1 VPWLLSYERGS
12 TNSSS
17 NHAPLATTITSEPS
31 STKGLAPSARII
43 SNTERAAPEN
53 STVLGEQQGED
64 SARHHLPLRYT
75 SLRMS
80 SKMIAPI
87 VAPMMA
93 GTMPEPR

>member
-1 VPWLLSYERGS
+1 MLKAHQRGS

-17 NHAPLATTITSEPS
+17 NHAPLTTTITSDPS

-43 SNTERAAPEN
+43 SNTERAAPAN
-53 STVLGEQQGED
+53 SKVLAKYEGKD

-75 SLRMS
+75 SLRIS
-80 SKMIAPI
+80 SRMIAPR